1 MDYITIINLILS
13 LAILV
18 LGIKRFMQSG
28 VKAFIFI
35 GLGFLLFGVSH
46 LAVLMNWAGDMKTV
60 LSAVRIGGYFMVIIG
75 MLL

>member
-13 LAILV
+13 VAILI

-46 LAVLMNWAGDMKTV
+46 VAVLMGWAGEMKTV